1 MDTCALYEETMGKY
15 DQLESH
21 LSMLGNGTHTMLF
34 SDIETIIGDM
44 LPKSASTL
52 KWWDFL
58 KKPLSDNL
66 EVKQID
72 LDETNQSVTFEVS
85 SVVNEYEYYKKSQMN
100 FDLRWGIEGNDSVEN
115 FKARVLLELGDI
127 LGTLSTKK
135 EFCVRFYSVIGKYP
149 KIVRRGMFDSDD
161 YQLLN
166 TFELNNDFKTTIKYI
181 QACLDILNQLEWYE
195 ELLLFEEAVERLVGI
210 SRNPPFLIYRDE
222 RTGTVELHRAG
233 AKLLDTEV
241 ITADLHWLI
250 KFPKVASLFNRALN
264 LFQTFDGSDEQ
275 ARNIYDQLRVSL
287 EALLQAILD
296 NKKTL
301 DNNKSSICDW
311 LKTKGAHPNVVKI
324 FGQLISQFDDFM
336 NDPKHG
342 RVYQPND
349 LEFMLYLTGIL
360 MRAILEK
367 SQT

>member
-1 MDTCALYEETMGKY
+1 MGKY

-21 LSMLGNGTHTMLF
+21 LAKLGNGIHTMLF
-34 SDIETIIGDM
+34 SEIETIIRDK
-44 LPKSASTL
+44 LPKSASTQN
-52 KWWDFL
+52 WWKFL
-58 KKPLSDNL
+58 IYPLSDNM
-66 EVKQID
+66 EVKQIY
-72 LDETNQSVTFEVS
+72 LDPTNQSVTFEVT
-85 SVVNEYEYYKKSQMN
+85 SVLNEYEHYKKSQMN
-100 FDLRWGIEGNDSVEN
+100 FDLRWGIETTDSIEN
-115 FKARVLLELGDI
+115 FKARVLIELGDI
-127 LGTLSTKK
+127 LSELSTKK
-135 EFCVRFYSVIGKYP
+135 EFCVRFYSIIGKYP
-149 KIVRRGMFDSDD
+149 KIVRRGMFEPDD
-161 YQLLN
+161 YQLLD
-166 TFELNNDFKTTIKYI
+166 TFKLNDDFKTTIKYI
-181 QACLDILNQLEWYE
+181 QACWDVLNQLDWFE
-195 ELLLFEEAVERLVGI
+195 ELFSFEEAVERLVGI
-210 SRNPPFLIYRDE
+210 SRNPPFVIYRNE

-233 AKLLDTEV
+233 AQLLDTEV

-250 KFPKVASLFNRALN
+250 KFPKVASLFNRALD
-264 LFQTFDGSDEQ
+264 LFQNFDGSDEQ

-287 EALLQAILD
+287 ETLLQAILD

-301 DNNKSSICDW
+301 DNNKSSICEW

-342 RVYQPND
+342 RVYEPND